1 MMTGCLNKKSIITMA
16 LFAILFSA
24 TSARGATECRFENGQ
39 GGTTTLINGPTS
51 GPARAAPR
59 PSSGGTFLMQ
69 FTTDISPGIQIGCSL
84 GNDGTSEWGMTD
96 PSVYAGSLY
105 QDGTFQT
112 NIPGIVYEVIIQT
125 VDGIGHTFGT
135 NTTGY
140 QELYVNN
147 VPSNWNGKWVNA
159 KVLLWQTSAY
169 HGNPNKVSVIK
180 PVAGTLGLMGLGDP
194 NDSNNR
200 PWYFKVTE
208 DTFQIPLVLP
218 TCDVATLADGG
229 DTVELGDYFVSD
241 IQKNQTRDVPFAVQV
256 SNCTSVAKFTTK
268 LSTSKITGGAK
279 KLLANTLASNAA
291 AGAGVKIIDANNQQL
306 IPNDSNSAF
315 VQTDANLPA
324 VRNFDFIARLEAD
337 GNAVKSGAFSAVGT
351 FTLTYE

>member
-24 TSARGATECRFENGQ
+24 TSARGATECRFENGL

-229 DTVELGDYFVSD
+229 NTVELGDYFVSD

-279 KLLANTLASNAA
+279 KLLANTLSSNAA

-337 GNAVKSGAFSAVGT
+337 GNTIKSGAFSAVGT

>member
-1 MMTGCLNKKSIITMA
+1 MRL
-16 LFAILFSA
+16 
-24 TSARGATECRFENGQ
+24 
-39 GGTTTLINGPTS
+39 
-51 GPARAAPR
+51 
-59 PSSGGTFLMQ
+59 
-69 FTTDISPGIQIGCSL
+69 TTDISPGIQIHCSL

-112 NIPGIVYEVIIQT
+112 NIPGIVYQVRIQT
-125 VDGIGHTFGT
+125 VDGVGSAFGT
-135 NTTGY
+135 NTTAY
-140 QELYVNN
+140 KVLFAND
-147 VPSNWNGKWVNA
+147 VPSNWDGKWVNA
-159 KVLLWQTSAY
+159 EILLWQTSAY

-218 TCDVATLADGG
+218 TCDVIALADGG
-229 DTVELGDYFVSD
+229 NTVDLGDYFVSD

-256 SNCTSVAKFTTK
+256 SNCTSVATFTTK
-268 LSTSKITGGAK
+268 LSTSKITGGTK
-279 KLLANTLASNAA
+279 KLLANTLTSNAA
-291 AGAGVKIIDANNQQL
+291 TGAGVKIIDANNQQL
-306 IPNDSNSAF
+306 IPNDTNSAF

-324 VRNFDFIARLEAD
+324 VRDFNFIARLEAD
-337 GNAVKSGAFSAVGT
+337 GNAVSSGAFSAAGM